1 MRCCFS
7 RILNHLGPIVLTLLV
22 AVSLSAQV
30 NPAWQTQ
37 NSPDFSDLF
46 QKSTDAK
53 IKPEIATIFDFSGS
67 MQSLMYHP
75 RYFNSDRFD
84 YGDKSGFTF
93 TLTGTKGSRSVSVTV
108 GDGWYVGGALVRPDG
123 SLVTESN
130 VDSTSY
136 PSSAILGGDKSLN
149 SATDQSQDVRN
160 WVRAASHV
168 RFAKTVTVNGSNV
181 FRTIDIPIPW
191 KVIDPASKTYPLGS
205 LTVKDEYVDA
215 DGNSFGS
222 KDDIEIDTRYRIETG
237 FPNAGVRNENI
248 ILSGDRNK
256 IVTTTKLM
264 IRLNKDYIHWLFAG
278 TYQGSDST
286 RPDYT
291 ADASLVGKCIVFD
304 AADKSIAGSQTSV
317 AQGQGFGTFGA
328 ETMNFWDVYAQ
339 KTVAKSVSL
348 NAIPARDR
356 VQAVKEAAIRTWIN
370 YQTRVFWAYRFLD
383 GTGTESTTG
392 TAGNYATT
400 INNDSRTTI
409 TSTGVPTTYKVGGD
423 TGWTLLNGNSP
434 AGMKRLAALFPYTET
449 PMCYAVA
456 RTLAQFTDSNTVF
469 KDVETGTD
477 APLQC
482 QKRFLIVFTDGVPT
496 KDNKSEEKNLTPY
509 IQSGTSG
516 TANDGNKA
524 LLASNWKINP
534 GEDWWNVFTYAGAA
548 AHLGDTSRPTDIKL
562 ENTMTVTSYPA
573 SGSPSSYLPFTVN
586 SRPSGAST
594 TTIPAPFRCVNTMTI
609 GVSLGGRYTDAG
621 SAKQRLFLAAV
632 FGDTEL
638 TSWDYSKLKPFYLK
652 DPSKPFD
659 LLSNPRGAD
668 SINFFDAA
676 TPDDIVKGLGA
687 AFASTLTK
695 NQTGATA
702 TPVIPWIGSG
712 MGNQIY
718 LASFEVPETGGPVWK
733 GDLRMFPTKDVQ
745 QYDATT
751 GSHTQ
756 TLILNKFGTPV
767 TDLAAKNAD
776 PGWSVLGAS
785 RFNAWKDRK
794 IYTRLE
800 SVSGTANPDVVS
812 ISTGITK
819 TDLDTTDPT
828 KLGYKLRLL
837 LPGSDTDTKLK
848 NLQWMMGADIF
859 ADATGATTRT
869 NILGDVIDS
878 TPAFLE
884 YASPSTSSMPSTLS
898 SAWGDGKG
906 KHFRVIYVGTNQGVI
921 HAFGEVTWD
930 NDLNNGVGTPNII
943 KAGVVD
949 ELWAFIPT
957 DIIKY
962 CDYYQSPGN
971 PHRAGVNG
979 TPCLYFLDLP
989 EGSASNGDGMMSG
1002 ASGTL
1007 ERATL
1012 IMGLGKGGRS
1022 YYALDVRDPFLPK
1035 LGNGKGWALV
1045 PDEATSYVF
1054 DPTCTPDNKVISEMG
1069 WSTCQP
1075 TTGRILVSSGSKQKL
1090 KDVVFL
1096 GGGFSLPE
1104 IEKNYPTLG
1113 SNTPLG
1119 RSVIALDVETGHVVK
1134 YWKLDTSRDPA
1145 TNLPK
1150 NGPVGAG
1157 VMPMEVIP
1165 YSGLTQRAYFT
1176 DFFGG
1181 LWALGSR
1188 EMSSVTG
1195 MSKFRVDSSNIGKW
1209 ATSPRPVYHEGR
1221 PNGVLST
1228 MPAPFLVS
1236 DLMMTRQD
1244 PPKVTPL
1251 AVGVAMVSGDRNNP
1265 MDTYATGSD
1274 KPNQHRL
1281 TVVFDRQD
1289 SADLPGV
1296 DSTGIQTGNLQPI
1309 DGSTT
1314 GVTTPGTSSFYL
1326 NTKYGYFLNFL
1337 ARGSG
1342 ETFVSKGITTP
1353 TVLLGKLY
1361 YSYFKPTGY
1370 QDGNPCNPGVGNT
1383 TTVRVCDVMRPN
1395 IGTNPDTGC
1404 ISGEVFTWKGVA
1416 SGFSPKSVLTVLQG
1430 GMLAAADPNNKD
1442 ELKIKSFEGQPA
1454 QALASPKVWRTVH

>member
-22 AVSLSAQV
+22 AVPLSAQL
-30 NPAWQTQ
+30 NPAWQTT

-46 QKSTDAK
+46 QKSTDAR

-75 RYFNSDRFD
+75 RFYNEDKFD

-93 TLTGTKGSRSVSVTV
+93 TLTGAKNSRNVSVTV
-108 GDGWYVGGALVRPDG
+108 GDGWYVGGSLVRPDG

-130 VDSTSY
+130 VDSTVY
-136 PSSAILGGDKSLN
+136 PTSAVLGGDKNLN
-149 SATDQSQDVRN
+149 KATDQSQDVRN

-168 RFAKTVTVNGSNV
+168 RFAKTVTANGSNV

-191 KVIDPASKTYPLGS
+191 KVIDPASKAYPLGS
-205 LTVKDEYVDA
+205 LTVKDEYIDA

-222 KDDIEIDTRYRIETG
+222 KQDIEIDTRYRIETK
-237 FPNAGVRNENI
+237 FPNIGVRNENI
-248 ILSGDRNK
+248 ILSGDSNK

-264 IRLNKDYIHWLFAG
+264 IRLNKDYIRWLFTG
-278 TYQGSDST
+278 TYQNSDST
-286 RPDYT
+286 KPDYT
-291 ADASLVGKCIVFD
+291 EDTSLVGKCIVFD
-304 AADKSIAGSQTSV
+304 AADTLIAGGQTSV
-317 AQGQGFGTFGA
+317 AQGQGFGTFGT

-339 KTVAKSVSL
+339 RTVAKSVSL

-383 GTGTESTTG
+383 GSGTESTAG
-392 TAGNYATT
+392 TAGTYATT

-409 TSTGVPTTYKVGGD
+409 SSTGVPIDYKVGGD

-449 PMCYAVA
+449 PLCYAVA
-456 RTLAQFTDSNTVF
+456 RTLAQFTDPNTIF
-469 KDVETGTD
+469 KDVETGDD

-496 KDNKSEEKNLTPY
+496 KDNKSEEKSLTPY
-509 IQSGTSG
+509 LQSGTSG
-516 TANDGNKA
+516 TANAGNKA
-524 LLASNWKINP
+524 LLASKDNINP
-534 GEDWWNVFTYAGAA
+534 GNDWWNIFTYAGAA
-548 AHLGDTSRPTDIKL
+548 AHLGDTSRPTDIL
-562 ENTMTVTSYPA
+562 PENTMTVASYSA

-586 SRPSGAST
+586 SRPSGASST
-594 TTIPAPFRCVNTMTI
+594 VTIPAPFRCVNTMTI
-609 GVSLGGRYTDAG
+609 GVSLGGRYIDAG
-621 SAKQRLFLAAV
+621 SAKQRLFLTAV

-659 LLSNPRGAD
+659 LLSNPRGSD

-687 AFASTLTK
+687 AFASTLAK
-695 NQTGATA
+695 DQTGATA

-718 LASFEVPETGGPVWK
+718 LASFKVPENGGPVWK

-745 QYDATT
+745 KLDPTT
-751 GSHTQ
+751 GSLTQ
-756 TLILNKFGTPV
+756 TQILDRNGVEV
-767 TDLAAKNAD
+767 TDLATAD
-776 PGWSVLGAS
+776 QPGWSVLQAP

-800 SVSGTANPDVVS
+800 SVSGTANPGTFS

-819 TDLDTTDPT
+819 TDLDDPA
-828 KLGYKLRLL
+828 KPEYKLRAL

-859 ADATGATTRT
+859 ADATGATTRG

-884 YASPSTSSMPSTLS
+884 YASPSSSSMPSILS
-898 SAWGDGKG
+898 GAWTDGTKKG

-930 NDLNNGVGTPNII
+930 NNLGTATAPNIV
-943 KAGVVD
+943 KAGVVE

-989 EGSASNGDGMMSG
+989 EASASNGDGMMSG

-1022 YYALDVRDPFLPK
+1022 YYALDVRDPFSPK
-1035 LGNGKGWALV
+1035 LGDGKGWALV

-1054 DPTCTPDNKVISEMG
+1054 DGTADNSVISTMG

-1075 TTGRILVSSGSKQKL
+1075 TTGRILVDSGAAQKL
-1090 KDVVFL
+1090 KDVAFL
-1096 GGGFSLPE
+1096 GGGFSVPE
-1104 IEKNYPTLG
+1104 IEKNYPTPN

-1134 YWKLDTSRDPA
+1134 YWKLDASPDPV
-1145 TNLPK
+1145 TKLPK

-1165 YSGLTQRAYFT
+1165 YSGLAQRAYFT

-1188 EMSSVTG
+1188 DMSSATG
-1195 MSKFRVDSSNIGKW
+1195 MSMFRVDSSNIGKW
-1209 ATSPRPVYHEGR
+1209 AASPRPVYHQDR
-1221 PNGVLST
+1221 PNGILST

-1236 DLMMTRQD
+1236 DLRMTRAND
-1244 PPKVTPL
+1244 PKVTPL
-1251 AVGVAMVSGDRNNP
+1251 AVGVALVSGDRNNP
-1265 MDTYATGSD
+1265 MDAYATGSD

-1289 SADLPGV
+1289 SADLLGV
-1296 DSTGIQTGNLQPI
+1296 DSTGILDANLKKI
-1309 DGSTT
+1309 EAGMDSA
-1314 GVTTPGTSSFYL
+1314 VVTPGLSFYL
-1326 NTKYGYFLNFL
+1326 NTYYGYFLDL
-1337 ARGSG
+1337 PSRASG
-1342 ETFVSKGITTP
+1342 DAFVSKGITTP

-1370 QDGNPCNPGVGNT
+1370 QDNNACNPGVGTT

-1395 IGTNPDTGC
+1395 IGTNSDTGC

-1430 GMLAAADPNNKD
+1430 GMLAPADPSKKD
-1442 ELKIKSFEGQPA
+1442 ELKIKSFDGQPA